1 MPWQEVSVI
10 DARLRFVRDVQR
22 GVFSMAELC
31 RRHRISRP
39 VAYKWLA
46 RFEAAGTPGL
56 ADHSR
61 RPLSCP
67 HATDRELITALCE
80 LRRHRPH
87 WGAKK
92 LLVKLQRLQPDWKLP
107 HPATAHAILKRE
119 GLIPGPP
126 RRTRRP
132 HPGRPTSAMTDPN
145 DVWTIDYKGQFKTRD
160 GQYCYP
166 LTVQDGA
173 TRFLLGCQGLL
184 HPSIALTRPVLERLF
199 RDYGLPERIRSD
211 NGTPFAANTLG
222 RLSTLAVWWVRLGI
236 RPELIEPGRP
246 QQNGRHERMHRTL
259 KHEAAR
265 PAEATLRAQQ
275 RRFDQFRFEYNYDRP
290 HEALGQRT
298 PVSLYSA
305 SPRSYPRRLPLLEYP
320 PHFEVRKVSANGGI
334 RWHAHRVPVS
344 HLLIDEYIGFE
355 EIDDGLWTVYF
366 GMITLGWFHEHD
378 GQIED
383 HQGRRYRHTRC

>member
-22 GVFSMAELC
+22 GVFSVAELC
-31 RRHRISRP
+31 RRHHISRP

-46 RFEAAGTPGL
+46 RFEEAGPPGL
-56 ADHSR
+56 ADQSR
-61 RPLSCP
+61 RPLTCP
-67 HATDRELITALCE
+67 HATDRELVIALCE
-80 LRRHRPH
+80 LRRRRPH

-132 HPGRPTSAMTDPN
+132 HPGRPTSAMTAPN

-184 HPSIALTRPVLERLF
+184 HPSIELTRPVLERLF
-199 RDYGLPERIRSD
+199 REYGLPERIRSD

-344 HLLIDEYIGFE
+344 HLLIDEYIGLE

-366 GMITLGWFHEHD
+366 GMVTLGWFHEHD

>member
-10 DARLRFVRDVQR
+10 AARLRFVRDVQR
-22 GVFSMAELC
+22 GVFSVSELC
-31 RRHRISRP
+31 RRHHISRP
-39 VAYKWLA
+39 VAYKWLT
-46 RFEAAGTPGL
+46 RFEQDGTTGL

-67 HATDRELITALCE
+67 HATDRDLVAALCE
-80 LRRHRPH
+80 LRRRRPH

-119 GLIPGPP
+119 GLIPVPP

-132 HPGRPTSAMTDPN
+132 HPGRPTSPMTAPN

-160 GQYCYP
+160 GVYCYP

-184 HPSIALTRPVLERLF
+184 HPSIELTRPVLERLF
-199 RDYGLPERIRSD
+199 HDYGLPERIRSD

-259 KHEAAR
+259 KREAAR

-275 RRFDQFRFEYNYDRP
+275 GRFDRFRFEYNYDRP

-305 SPRSYPRRLPLLEYP
+305 SPRPYPRRLPLIEYP

-366 GMITLGWFHEHD
+366 GMITLGWFHESD